1 MDNLDTNRVN
11 QEQEINLKEIIKQ
24 LCKKRKFIIIVVT
37 ISIFFGLFI
46 AFTAPISYRAD
57 ITIVTQDGQTR
68 SNNLGGF
75 ASMMGVDSWGITVN
89 ELLSPLV
96 YPRIVNS
103 VQFCKEIMATPIVV
117 ERSNGVPITLYE
129 YYTNEKYRPKNLL
142 NSIMRYTI
150 GLPGLILSDL
160 RSSDT
165 DDYTDGNTGK
175 IILLTK
181 EEWEVVEIIQKN
193 IRIEVNSRDG
203 YIVLSYTFDEPEAVA
218 TITQQLYSVLE
229 EYVKDFKTQKQIE
242 NLEFV
247 QLSYEG
253 AQQNFFQKHAELAAF
268 QDANRALST
277 AMARTAERR
286 LENEFQ
292 LAFSVYNELARQLEQ
307 AKLAVKESTPL
318 LTVIDP
324 VVVPRERSA
333 PRRGL
338 ILVVFLFLGVAVG
351 SGWVLV
357 KPFLGE
363 IVREIREEK
372 SEE

>member
-11 QEQEINLKEIIKQ
+11 QEQEIDLKDVIKQ
-24 LCKKRKFIIIVVT
+24 LWKKRKFIFVVVA

-46 AFTAPISYRAD
+46 AFTAPILYRAD
-57 ITIVTQDGQTR
+57 ITVVTQDGQTR

-75 ASMMGVDSWGITVN
+75 ASMLGMDSWGITVN

-96 YPRIVNS
+96 YPKIVNS

-142 NSIMRYTI
+142 NGIMRYTI
-150 GLPGLILSDL
+150 GLPGLILSAL

-175 IILLTK
+175 IISLTK
-181 EEWEVVEIIQKN
+181 EEWEVVEIIRN
-193 IRIEVNSRDG
+193 NARIEINSKDG
-203 YIVLSYTFDEPEAVA
+203 YIVLGYTFDEPEAVA
-218 TITQQLYSVLE
+218 VIAQQLYSVLE
-229 EYVKDFKTQKQIE
+229 KYVKDFKTQKQMD

-247 QLSYEG
+247 KLNYEE
-253 AQQNFFQKHAELAAF
+253 AQQIFFQKHTELAAF
-268 QDANRALST
+268 QDANRVLST
-277 AMARTAERR
+277 ATARTAERR

-324 VVVPRERSA
+324 VVVPNERST

-338 ILVVFLFLGVAVG
+338 ILAVFMFLGVAG
-351 SGWVLV
+351 SAGWVLV

-363 IVREIREEK
+363 IVREVREYSDKE
-372 SEE
+372 